1 MTQTSPCF
9 SCTNIDH
16 SIEHICV
23 LMAPE
28 LQITQVTQKR
38 EAYIVPI
45 NQHGKKDKK
54 LSTRNSDAYL
64 PALLP
69 PGRPRHI
76 GYRPARPGGC
86 GACNRLTPPP
96 PRGHKRKQ

>member
-1 MTQTSPCF
+1 MTQTSPCL

-54 LSTRNSDAYL
+54 L
-64 PALLP
+64 
-69 PGRPRHI
+69 
-76 GYRPARPGGC
+76 
-86 GACNRLTPPP
+86 
-96 PRGHKRKQ
+96 